1 MSLPVPE
8 RRWRDARTLGATELE
23 ALGAGALAD
32 AGPVAALA
40 MYDLPEL
47 MEANDRL
54 WASIAER
61 LRASGIAD
69 VPARLTR
76 GPAPEAVWAAPGL
89 LLAQAC
95 GYPYMKALRSHAALV
110 ATPQYEA
117 AGCEGPFHRSAIVVR
132 KGQPAAGLAEMRG
145 ARLALNGPT
154 SGSGM
159 NLLRAAVA
167 PHAQRRPFFA
177 SVAVTGSHLASV
189 EAIAAGAADLA
200 AIDAVTWAH
209 LETFR
214 PGLTGG
220 LRVLGWTDRSA
231 CLPLITARTSGP
243 QLRAALVEALEHAAH
258 DPALAETRRTLR
270 LQGFHVLP
278 EAHYSGVLAHEQLAA
293 DFGYPVLA

>member
-1 MSLPVPE
+1 MSLPVPQ
-8 RRWRDARTLGATELE
+8 RRWRDARTLGTLDAATLT
-23 ALGAGALAD
+23 D

-47 MEANDRL
+47 AEANDRL
-54 WASIAER
+54 WAAIAER

-69 VPARLTR
+69 VPAQLTR
-76 GPAPEAVWAAPGL
+76 GAAPEAVWNAPGL
-89 LLAQAC
+89 LLAQTC
-95 GYPYMKALRSHAALV
+95 GYPYMKALRGHAALV

-132 KGQPAAGLAEMRG
+132 KDQRAAALAELRG
-145 ARLALNGPT
+145 TRLALNAPS
-154 SGSGM
+154 SGTGM

-167 PHAQRRPFFA
+167 PHAHRRPFFA

-189 EAIAAGAADLA
+189 EAIAAGAADVA

-214 PGLTGG
+214 PALTRD

-231 CLPLITARTSGP
+231 CLPLITARTSSP
-243 QLRAALVEALEHAAH
+243 RLRAALVEALEHAAH
-258 DPALAETRRTLR
+258 DPALFEARRTLR

-293 DFGYPVLA
+293 DLGYPVLA